1 MTFVDDNGVLLGQ
14 LGYGLATLHAA
25 VELLRSLCL
34 GTQHDAAA
42 SDAAAAP
49 DDTGAPRGDGAPC
62 ASSEGPRD
70 RWAALDSRM
79 FAPADAAAAAAAA
92 AAQGPPAAHL
102 SISCSICRASFGFFT
117 RRHHCRACGALCC
130 DACSRQR
137 ARLQGW
143 AFARR
148 VCDPCSQ
155 AAPAQPRTHG
165 GGGAAAAPARGRRDA
180 RFDGP
185 WYPGK

>member
-1 MTFVDDNGVLLGQ
+1 MLGQ

-34 GTQHDAAA
+34 GTQHDGTTL
-42 SDAAAAP
+42 DGAAP
-49 DDTGAPRGDGAPC
+49 DGAPPDSTAPS
-62 ASSEGPRD
+62 ASSEEPRD

-79 FAPADAAAAAAAA
+79 FARANAAAAAAATA
-92 AAQGPPAAHL
+92 AAQGPPAHL
-102 SISCSICRASFGFFT
+102 SISCSICRVSFGFFT

-130 DACSRQR
+130 GTCSRQR
-137 ARLQGW
+137 AQLQGW

-155 AAPAQPRTHG
+155 VQLRTAAAAQPRTHG
-165 GGGAAAAPARGRRDA
+165 GGGAAAAPPRGRRDA

>member
-1 MTFVDDNGVLLGQ
+1 MLGQ

-34 GTQHDAAA
+34 GTQHDGATLD
-42 SDAAAAP
+42 DAGP
-49 DDTGAPRGDGAPC
+49 DGALS
-62 ASSEGPRD
+62 ASSEEPHG

-79 FAPADAAAAAAAA
+79 FSPANAAAAAAAA
-92 AAQGPPAAHL
+92 AAQGPPAHL

-155 AAPAQPRTHG
+155 AQLPTAAPAQPRTHG
-165 GGGAAAAPARGRRDA
+165 GGGAAAAPPGGRRDA